1 MSDYTKEI
9 DEQKMVTA
17 DKVFMG
23 VLFGIVAILSI
34 WFLSGLLYVIF
45 KWWAQFRTTF
55 YILDEDGDE
64 ATCIAN
70 SCRWNKK
77 KLNCN

>member
-1 MSDYTKEI
+1 MALYKNLQIKDAGANNMSDYTKEI

-45 KWWAQFRTTF
+45 K
-55 YILDEDGDE
+55 
-64 ATCIAN
+64 
-70 SCRWNKK
+70 
-77 KLNCN
+77 

>member
-17 DKVFMG
+17 DKVLMG

-45 KWWAQFRTTF
+45 K
-55 YILDEDGDE
+55 
-64 ATCIAN
+64 
-70 SCRWNKK
+70 
-77 KLNCN
+77 

>member
-1 MSDYTKEI
+1 LALYKNLQIKDAGANNMSDYTKEI

-45 KWWAQFRTTF
+45 K
-55 YILDEDGDE
+55 
-64 ATCIAN
+64 
-70 SCRWNKK
+70 
-77 KLNCN
+77 

>member
-9 DEQKMVTA
+9 DEQEMVTA

-23 VLFGIVAILSI
+23 LLFGIVAILSL

-45 KWWAQFRTTF
+45 K
-55 YILDEDGDE
+55 
-64 ATCIAN
+64 
-70 SCRWNKK
+70 
-77 KLNCN
+77 

>member
-1 MSDYTKEI
+1 LYKNLQIKDAGANNMSDYTKEI

-45 KWWAQFRTTF
+45 K
-55 YILDEDGDE
+55 
-64 ATCIAN
+64 
-70 SCRWNKK
+70 
-77 KLNCN
+77 